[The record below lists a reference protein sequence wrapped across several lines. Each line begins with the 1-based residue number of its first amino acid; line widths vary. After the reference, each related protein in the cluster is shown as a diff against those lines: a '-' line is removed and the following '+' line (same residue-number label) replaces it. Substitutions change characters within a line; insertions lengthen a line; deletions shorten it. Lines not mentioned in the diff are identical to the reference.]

1 MDDFQRKDLRLLVYL
16 NNNSNYNIIEGGDLL
31 EALAIKYRPREFEDV
46 CGQTSL
52 VKILERQVEIG
63 SFKNCILLQGPSGT
77 GKTTLA
83 RIFAN
88 KINKGKGEP
97 IEVDGASNNGVD
109 NIRIIIDSAIERSL
123 DSEYKVFIIDECHM
137 ITTQG
142 WNAFLKCIEEP
153 PKYTIFIF
161 CTTDPQKIPQTI
173 INRCQVH
180 RLGRL
185 SNELIKDRL
194 EYICKSENF
203 SYGIEA
209 LDYISK
215 LSQGGMRQ
223 AISYLDKCKDYS
235 TVISLENVVDCLGNY
250 TYDTFFNL
258 TNAYIDGNREMIL
271 ACIDDLYYRG
281 SDLKLF
287 ISKYLEFILQ
297 VVKYLIVKD
306 INLTTIPSHCK
317 DQLDYLVN
325 IEDNVKYFNSYMN
338 KILEIKKEIRGD
350 SDIKTTF
357 EVMLLKGGE

>member
-1 MDDFQRKDLRLLVYL
+1 M
-16 NNNSNYNIIEGGDLL
+16 
-31 EALAIKYRPREFEDV
+31 
-46 CGQTSL
+46 

-109 NIRIIIDSAIERSL
+109 NVRIIIDSAMERSL
-123 DSEYKVFIIDECHM
+123 DSEYKVYIIDECHM

-180 RLGRL
+180 TLGRI
-185 SNELIKDRL
+185 SDQQIKDRL
-194 EYICKSENF
+194 SYICNQEGF
-203 SYGIEA
+203 RFEQDAIDFIA
-209 LDYISK
+209 K
-215 LSQGGMRQ
+215 LGQGSMRQ

-235 TVISLENVVDCLGNY
+235 TDITMNNVVDCLGNY
-250 TYDTFFNL
+250 SYDVFFNL
-258 TNAYIDGNREMIL
+258 TNMVIDGNKGGI
-271 ACIDDLYYRG
+271 IDTIDNLYYQG

-287 ISKYLEFILQ
+287 VSKYLEFILQ

-306 INLTTIPSHCK
+306 IRLTTIPQHCQE
-317 DQLDYLVN
+317 QLDYLVN
-325 IEDNVKYFNSYMN
+325 IEGAFNYFNSFMN
-338 KILEIKKEIRGD
+338 KVLEIKKVIKND
-350 SDIKTTF
+350 NDIKTTF
-357 EVMLLKGGE
+357 EIMLLKGGE